1 MILKCKDENHVGFAG
16 SNLYKQNNIILSI
29 LSLGGAVW
37 CTRRDRS
44 RLNCYFSKVIFN
56 NMPDGKKFHMIQI
69 KVCNIG
75 FREIILTELRA
86 IGLNSCYV
94 MGLP

>member
-1 MILKCKDENHVGFAG
+1 MLLLKNFYNDVKDNIA
-16 SNLYKQNNIILSI
+16 IILSI
-29 LSLGGAVW
+29 LSLSGAVW
-37 CTRRDRS
+37 CTWRDRP

-75 FREIILTELRA
+75 FREIILTEF
-86 IGLNSCYV
+86 IV
-94 MGLP
+94 